1 MKLSVS
7 NMKSWALLLMVTLAI
22 FSNHECDASNSDQDG
37 EDGSKSPSPT
47 LSPSISHGPTV
58 TVVVTGSPSTVPST
72 SHNPTISN
80 QPTSYPSSSSS
91 PSSSPSASSG
101 NNASSSPSIKH
112 EPTVS
117 PSSVPS
123 YFGTTTMKP
132 TTKYTSEPAAPTA
145 PTKSHGFLYY
155 LSKVL
160 LWTFISILSF
170 LVFGKCMSNRTQIY
184 FVLCQIWYKLLAV
197 FATLSG
203 QVTRGCAAL
212 RQVEFLRK
220 IGHVLGNTGSAIYR
234 LSGMQKAVR
243 AFRRWRSGRGSA
255 MDDDGSTMMQ
265 GLLMRENE

>member
-155 LSKVL
+155 LSK
-160 LWTFISILSF
+160 
-170 LVFGKCMSNRTQIY
+170 
-184 FVLCQIWYKLLAV
+184 IWYKLLAV